1 MNIIKK
7 ITQSRFIL
15 KEYLKEE
22 WDVSTIQDYS
32 ENEISKMYSTKKD
45 AEITFGEASG
55 CNFSVNHKEL
65 HWHKLHIIYY
75 NFPEIGKSSVKI
87 TKDCAKKINKLYETI
102 LEPDDSVIVI
112 ITESITENLLIAFED
127 LYKNGQ
133 EYLST
138 QYELEN
144 DLKDYELRHV
154 RNVHLFQLDHLTKDI
169 RKNIYVPK
177 HESIR
182 KSSDIQQIL
191 SDTNSNQTQLPSIK
205 RTDIQAKILRLAPG
219 DICKIIRKTETGG
232 EIPYFRI
239 CK

>member
-15 KEYLKEE
+15 KEYLKDE
-22 WDVSTIQDYS
+22 WDISTIQDYS

-75 NFPEIGKSSVKI
+75 NFPEIGKAPVKI
-87 TKDCAKKINKLYETI
+87 TKDCAKKIDKLYETI
-102 LEPDDSVIVI
+102 LEPEDSVIVI
-112 ITESITENLLIAFED
+112 ITEPITANLCDAFEEC
-127 LYKNGQ
+127 YKQGQ
-133 EYLST
+133 IY
-138 QYELEN
+138 LEN
-144 DLKDYELRHV
+144 HGQDHDLKDYSLRHL
-154 RNVHLFQLDHLTKDI
+154 RNIHIFQLNHLTKDI
-169 RKNIYVPK
+169 RENIYVPK
-177 HESIR
+177 HIVIR
-182 KSSDIQQIL
+182 DNHQIEKIL
-191 SDTNSNQTQLPSIK
+191 EDTNSNKTQLPIIR
-205 RTDIQAKILRLAPG
+205 RTDIQSKILRIAPG
-219 DICKIIRKTETGG
+219 DICKIMRITETAG